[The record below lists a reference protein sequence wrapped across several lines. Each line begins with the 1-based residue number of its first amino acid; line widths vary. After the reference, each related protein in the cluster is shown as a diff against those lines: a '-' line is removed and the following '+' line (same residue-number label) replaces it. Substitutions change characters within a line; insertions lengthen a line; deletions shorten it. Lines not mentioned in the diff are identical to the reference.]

1 MEEKNNPYVKCPGI
15 TDVVTITRSEYDY
28 LLRDKHDMSALIALR
43 LGEDSYLASRYLD
56 QILRMRGVKA

>member
-1 MEEKNNPYVKCPGI
+1 MDEKNNTYVKCPSI

-28 LLRDKHDMSALIALR
+28 LLRDKHDMNALIALR

-56 QILRMRGVKA
+56 QILQMRGIKA

>member
-1 MEEKNNPYVKCPGI
+1 MDEKNSPCVKFPGI

-28 LLRDKHDMSALIALR
+28 LLRDKHDMNALIALR

-56 QILRMRGVKA
+56 QILQMRGIKA